1 MSWITEPPIVVPFDF
16 SPTSR
21 EAVDLAISILGTSR
35 GVHLIHVLGE
45 LSPAEPGEV
54 WHTVDENTRT
64 HHATEAIRKELADP
78 KYDEMKITIA
88 FGNPGEQICH
98 YADTV
103 GAKSIVIPSHGRS
116 SIMRV
121 LVGSVADRV
130 IRLANCPVIV
140 LKRPKSTE

>member
-1 MSWITEPPIVVPFDF
+1 MSWITKPPVVVPYDF
-16 SPTSR
+16 S
-21 EAVDLAISILGTSR
+21 EDAKGAVDMAISMLGGSE

-64 HHATEAIRKELADP
+64 HHATTSIRKSLADE
-78 KYDEMKITIA
+78 KYKDLKISVA
-88 FGNPGEQICH
+88 FGDPGEQICH
-98 YADTV
+98 FADELK
-103 GAKSIVIPSHGRS
+103 ANAILIPSHGRS

-130 IRLANCPVIV
+130 VRLANCPVIV
-140 LKRPKSTE
+140 LKKPRK

>member
-1 MSWITEPPIVVPFDF
+1 MTWISKPPIVVPYDF
-16 SPTSR
+16 SADSKD
-21 EAVDLAISILGTSR
+21 AVDLAVSLLGSSD

-64 HHATEAIRKELADP
+64 HHATQAIRKELSEEQYKDL
-78 KYDEMKITIA
+78 KIVIA
-88 FGNPGEQICH
+88 FGDPGEKICQ
-98 YADTV
+98 YAEQVAAT
-103 GAKSIVIPSHGRS
+103 SILIPSHGRS

-130 IRLANCPVIV
+130 VRLAHCPVIV
-140 LKRPKSTE
+140 LKKPRK